1 LLETGLICYSPEL
14 REHAEQ
20 SPRFSGQLRITF
32 ERKHMGS
39 NIVSNQMQTIL
50 LVNPPYDI
58 KRYMGG
64 LAKVG
69 WVFPPVGLLYIAAY
83 IRKLNPSWD
92 VKIYDSQVETQD
104 FRELLEQLR
113 PDIVGITCQSALV
126 YSTLETARLV
136 KQQNPATLVVAG
148 GVHASLRPQDLL
160 TNKDI
165 DLVVR
170 GEGEETFLDICR
182 AFQEKETFAG
192 IPGLSYKDGTS
203 DIISTPDRAIYDD
216 LDAYPMPA
224 LDLVPVDKYRISP
237 DMRTGSRLG
246 LIITSRGCPY
256 DCMFCAN
263 KLLTKRTYRLRSI
276 ESVIEEIEY
285 YLEHYQINQL
295 MIFDDNFAVDKKRT
309 LALCAEFVKRG
320 YPDKFSWWSE
330 ARVDVLDEEVLSAMK
345 RAGCTI
351 ISLGLESGNQR
362 LLDLIKKNI
371 TLEQTRRTVELIHKV
386 GIKSRASFI
395 LGLPTETR
403 EESLKTIEFAY
414 SLPLDQVRFSIA
426 TPFPGTEL
434 WDIAVHEGR
443 IDPEAIDWT
452 KLSLMGGYADFL
464 PLYYPA
470 GRSAEE
476 LKKLQ
481 KRANLFFFL
490 RPRIIWGYINRIKS
504 ADDLLSIGSGLFHL
518 LKATFKK

>member
-1 LLETGLICYSPEL
+1 
-14 REHAEQ
+14 
-20 SPRFSGQLRITF
+20 
-32 ERKHMGS
+32 M
-39 NIVSNQMQTIL
+39 
-50 LVNPPYDI
+50 
-58 KRYMGG
+58 
-64 LAKVG
+64 
-69 WVFPPVGLLYIAAY
+69 
-83 IRKLNPSWD
+83 
-92 VKIYDSQVETQD
+92 
-104 FRELLEQLR
+104 
-113 PDIVGITCQSALV
+113 
-126 YSTLETARLV
+126 
-136 KQQNPATLVVAG
+136 
-148 GVHASLRPQDLL
+148 
-160 TNKDI
+160 
-165 DLVVR
+165 
-170 GEGEETFLDICR
+170 
-182 AFQEKETFAG
+182 
-192 IPGLSYKDGTS
+192 
-203 DIISTPDRAIYDD
+203 AI
-216 LDAYPMPA
+216 PMPA
-224 LDLVPVDKYRISP
+224 LDLVPIEKYRISP

-276 ESVIEEIEY
+276 PSVIEEIEY

-309 LALCAEFVKRG
+309 LELCAEFVRRG
-320 YPDKFSWWSE
+320 YPARFNWWTE
-330 ARVDVLDEEVLSAMK
+330 ARVDVLDEEILAAMK
-345 RAGCTI
+345 RAGCSI

-371 TLEQTRRTVELIHKV
+371 TLEQTRKTVELIHKT

-403 EESLKTIEFAY
+403 EESRQTIRFAY

-434 WDIAVHEGR
+434 WDIAVQEGR
-443 IDPEAIDWT
+443 IDPENIDWT

-464 PLYYPA
+464 PLYFPE

-476 LKKLQ
+476 MKRLQ

-504 ADDLLSIGSGLFHL
+504 RDDFFNIFMGFYHL
-518 LKATFKK
+518 VKATLRSSERNRS

>member
-1 LLETGLICYSPEL
+1 M
-14 REHAEQ
+14 R
-20 SPRFSGQLRITF
+20 
-32 ERKHMGS
+32 
-39 NIVSNQMQTIL
+39 IL

-83 IRKLNPSWD
+83 IRKQNQAWD
-92 VKIYDSQVETQD
+92 VRIYDSQVDERD
-104 FRELLEQLR
+104 FRELLGEFS

-126 YSTLETARLV
+126 YSSLETASIV
-136 KQQNPATLVVAG
+136 KQKMPDSLVVVG

-160 TNKDI
+160 SSEYV

-170 GEGEETFLDICR
+170 GEGEETFLEICD
-182 AFQEKETFAG
+182 AFQKQGSFEG
-192 IPGLSYKDGTS
+192 ITGISYKGRLPGITNN
-203 DIISTPDRAIYDD
+203 PDRAITAD
-216 LDAYPMPA
+216 LDTYPMPA
-224 LDLVPVDKYRISP
+224 LDLVPIEKYRISP

-256 DCMFCAN
+256 ACMFCAN

-276 ESVIEEIEY
+276 PSVIEEIEY
-285 YLEHYQINQL
+285 YLEHYKINQL
-295 MIFDDNFAVDKKRT
+295 MIFDDNFAVNKRRT
-309 LALCAEFVKRG
+309 LALCEEFIKRG
-320 YPDKFSWWSE
+320 YPEKFSWWAE

-345 RAGCTI
+345 RAGCSI

-362 LLDLIKKNI
+362 LLDMIKKNI
-371 TLEQTRRTVELIHKV
+371 TLEQTRKTLEIIHKV

-403 EESLKTIEFAY
+403 AESRQTVRFAY

-434 WDIAVHEGR
+434 WDIAVKEGR
-443 IDPEAIDWT
+443 IDPENIDWT
-452 KLSLMGGYADFL
+452 KLSLMGGYTDFL
-464 PLYYPA
+464 PLYYPE

-476 LKKLQ
+476 MKQLQ

-490 RPRIIWGYINRIKS
+490 RPRIIWGYLTRIKTL
-504 ADDLLSIGSGLFHL
+504 DDLVNIMKGFLHL
-518 LKATFKK
+518 LKASSAK

>member
-1 LLETGLICYSPEL
+1 M
-14 REHAEQ
+14 R
-20 SPRFSGQLRITF
+20 
-32 ERKHMGS
+32 
-39 NIVSNQMQTIL
+39 IL

-83 IRKLNPSWD
+83 IRKQNQSWD
-92 VKIYDSQVETQD
+92 VRIYDSQVDVRD
-104 FRELLEQLR
+104 FREFLDEFR

-126 YSTLETARLV
+126 YSTLETASII
-136 KQQNPATLVVAG
+136 KQKMSKSLVVVG

-160 TNKDI
+160 SSEYV

-170 GEGEETFLDICR
+170 GEGEETFLEICD
-182 AFQEKETFAG
+182 ALQKQGSFAD
-192 IPGLSYKDGTS
+192 IPGVSYKGRLPGITNN
-203 DIISTPDRAIYDD
+203 PDRAITTD
-216 LDAYPMPA
+216 LDTYPMPA
-224 LDLVPVDKYRISP
+224 LDLVPIEKYRISP

-256 DCMFCAN
+256 ACMFCAN

-276 ESVIEEIEY
+276 PSVIEEIEY
-285 YLEHYQINQL
+285 YLEHYKINQL
-295 MIFDDNFAVDKKRT
+295 MIFDDNFAVNKRRT
-309 LALCAEFVKRG
+309 LALCDEFVRRG
-320 YPDKFSWWSE
+320 YPEKFSWWAE

-345 RAGCTI
+345 RAGCSI

-362 LLDLIKKNI
+362 LLDMIKKNI
-371 TLEQTRRTVELIHKV
+371 TLEQTRRTVEIIHKV

-403 EESLKTIEFAY
+403 AESRQTIRFAY
-414 SLPLDQVRFSIA
+414 GLPLDQVRFSIA

-434 WDIAVHEGR
+434 WDIAVKEGR
-443 IDPEAIDWT
+443 IDPENIDWT
-452 KLSLMGGYADFL
+452 KLSLMGGYTDFL
-464 PLYYPA
+464 PLYYPE
-470 GRSAEE
+470 GRSAAEM
-476 LKKLQ
+476 KQLQ

-490 RPRIIWGYINRIKS
+490 RPRIIWGYLTRIKS
-504 ADDLLSIGSGLFHL
+504 LDDLVNIMKGFLHL
-518 LKATFKK
+518 VKASSAK

>member
-1 LLETGLICYSPEL
+1 M
-14 REHAEQ
+14 R
-20 SPRFSGQLRITF
+20 
-32 ERKHMGS
+32 
-39 NIVSNQMQTIL
+39 IL

-83 IRKLNPSWD
+83 LRKHQPSWD
-92 VKIYDSQVETQD
+92 IRVYDSQVEEKD
-104 FRELLEQLR
+104 FRELLDELK
-113 PDIVGITCQSALV
+113 PEVVGITCQSALV
-126 YSTLETARLV
+126 YSTIETARLV
-136 KQQNPATLVVAG
+136 KENNPGTLVVVG
-148 GVHASLRPQDLL
+148 GVHASLRPRDLL
-160 TNKDI
+160 GSDQV

-170 GEGEETFLDICR
+170 GEGEETFLEICE
-182 AFQEKETFAG
+182 AFQVKGAFAG
-192 IPGLSYKDGTS
+192 IAG
-203 DIISTPDRAIYDD
+203 ISCKTGEAEITDNPDRSMVGD
-216 LDAYPMPA
+216 LDAFPMPA
-224 LDLVPVDKYRISP
+224 LDLVPIEKYRISP

-256 DCMFCAN
+256 ACMFCAN
-263 KLLTKRTYRLRSI
+263 KLLTKRSYRLRSI
-276 ESVIEEIEY
+276 PSVIEEIDY
-285 YLEHYQINQL
+285 YLEHYGINQL

-309 LALCAEFVKRG
+309 LELCAEFVRKG
-320 YPDKFSWWSE
+320 YPARFNWWTE
-330 ARVDVLDEEVLSAMK
+330 ARVDVLDEEILAAMK
-345 RAGCTI
+345 RAGCSI

-371 TLEQTRRTVELIHKV
+371 TLEQTRKTVETISRV

-403 EESLKTIEFAY
+403 EESLRTIRFAY

-434 WDIAVHEGR
+434 WDIAVQEGR
-443 IDPEAIDWT
+443 IDPDAVDWT

-464 PLYYPA
+464 PLYYPE

-476 LKKLQ
+476 MKRLQ
-481 KRANLFFFL
+481 RRANLFFFL
-490 RPRIIWGYINRIKS
+490 RPRIIRGYLNRIKS
-504 ADDLLSIGSGLFHL
+504 PGDFVNIFKGFYHL
-518 LKATFKK
+518 VKASLKQN

>member
-1 LLETGLICYSPEL
+1 V
-14 REHAEQ
+14 R
-20 SPRFSGQLRITF
+20 
-32 ERKHMGS
+32 
-39 NIVSNQMQTIL
+39 VL

-69 WVFPPVGLLYIAAY
+69 WVFPPIGLLYIASY
-83 IRKLNPSWD
+83 LRKHQPAWD
-92 VKIYDSQVETQD
+92 VRIYDSQVAEQD
-104 FRELLEQLR
+104 FREYFDDLR

-126 YSTLETARLV
+126 YSTLETAHIV
-136 KQQNPATLVVAG
+136 KQGNPQTLVAIG

-160 TNKDI
+160 GSEYV

-170 GEGEETFLDICR
+170 GEGEETFLEIGA
-182 AFQEKETFAG
+182 AFQEQGSFAG
-192 IPGLSYKDGTS
+192 IPGISYRGLSEL
-203 DIISTPDRAIYDD
+203 IHNPDRPISAD
-216 LDAYPMPA
+216 LDSYPMPA
-224 LDLVPVDKYRISP
+224 LDLVPIERYRISP

-276 ESVIEEIEY
+276 PSVIEEIDY
-285 YLEHYQINQL
+285 YLEHYRINQL

-309 LALCAEFVKRG
+309 LELCAEFVRRG
-320 YPDKFSWWSE
+320 YPAKFNWWTE
-330 ARVDVLDEEVLSAMK
+330 ARVDVLDEEILTAMK
-345 RAGCTI
+345 RAGCSI

-371 TLEQTRRTVELIHKV
+371 TLEQTRKTVELIHAA

-395 LGLPTETR
+395 LGLPSETR
-403 EESLKTIEFAY
+403 DESRQTIRFAY

-434 WDIAVHEGR
+434 WDIAVQEGR
-443 IDPEAIDWT
+443 IDPENIDWT

-464 PLYYPA
+464 PLYYPE

-476 LKKLQ
+476 MKRLQ

-504 ADDLLSIGSGLFHL
+504 REDFFNIFMGFFHL
-518 LKATFKK
+518 VKATFKSSP

>member
-1 LLETGLICYSPEL
+1 M
-14 REHAEQ
+14 
-20 SPRFSGQLRITF
+20 
-32 ERKHMGS
+32 K
-39 NIVSNQMQTIL
+39 IL

-83 IRKLNPSWD
+83 IRQLD
-92 VKIYDSQVETQD
+92 ATLQVKIYDSQVEEQD
-104 FRELLEQLR
+104 FREYLEQFS
-113 PDIVGITCQSALV
+113 PDVVGITCQSALV

-136 KQQNPATLVVAG
+136 KEKRPETLVVVG
-148 GVHASLRPQDLL
+148 GVHASIRPGDLL
-160 TNKDI
+160 ASKDI

-170 GEGEETFLDICR
+170 GEGEETFQEICA
-182 AFQEKETFAG
+182 AFLCQGGYAG
-192 IPGLSYKDGTS
+192 IAGLSYKDETS
-203 DIISTPDRAIYDD
+203 QTIDNPDRPISAD
-216 LDAYPMPA
+216 LDSYPMPA
-224 LDLVPVDKYRISP
+224 LDLVPIEKYRISP
-237 DMRTGSRLG
+237 DMRTGNRLG

-256 DCMFCAN
+256 DCMFCCN

-276 ESVIEEIEY
+276 PSVLEEIEY

-309 LALCAEFVKRG
+309 LELCAEFVRRG
-320 YPDKFSWWSE
+320 YPQKFTWWAE
-330 ARVDVLDEEVLSAMK
+330 ARVDVLDEEILTAMK
-345 RAGCTI
+345 EAGCTI

-371 TLEQTRRTVELIHKV
+371 TLEQTRKTVEMIHAV

-395 LGLPTETR
+395 LGLPSETR
-403 EESLKTIEFAY
+403 EESQRTIRFAY

-434 WDIAVHEGR
+434 WDIAVQEGR
-443 IDPEAIDWT
+443 IDPRQIDWT

-464 PLYYPA
+464 PLYYPQ
-470 GRSAEE
+470 GRSGEE
-476 LKKLQ
+476 MKRLQ
-481 KRANLFFFL
+481 RRANLFFFL
-490 RPRIIWGYINRIKS
+490 RPRIVRGYFNRIRS
-504 ADDLLSIGSGLFHL
+504 LDDLAHMAKGLFYL
-518 LKATFKK
+518 IKASLAK

>member
-1 LLETGLICYSPEL
+1 MIL
-14 REHAEQ
+14 
-20 SPRFSGQLRITF
+20 
-32 ERKHMGS
+32 
-39 NIVSNQMQTIL
+39 L

-58 KRYMGG
+58 NRYMGG

-83 IRKLNPSWD
+83 LQKHQPTWKIR
-92 VKIYDSQVETQD
+92 IYDAQVEERNFEEVLD
-104 FRELLEQLR
+104 ELK

-126 YSTLETARLV
+126 YSTLDTARVV
-136 KQQNPATLVVAG
+136 KQKKHETLVIVG

-160 TNKDI
+160 NSENV

-170 GEGEETFLDICR
+170 GEGEETFLEVCS
-182 AFQEKETFAG
+182 AFQNQEPFAAIAG
-192 IPGLSYKDGTS
+192 VSFKDGAAAIS
-203 DIISTPDRAIYDD
+203 HNPDRIISAD
-216 LDAYPMPA
+216 LDSYPMPA
-224 LDLVPVDKYRISP
+224 LDLVPIEKYRISP

-276 ESVIEEIEY
+276 PCVIEEIEY
-285 YLEHYQINQL
+285 YLEHHRINQL

-309 LALCAEFVKRG
+309 LALCDEFVRRG
-320 YPDKFSWWSE
+320 YPAKFNWWAE
-330 ARVDVLDEEVLSAMK
+330 ARVDVLDEEILTAMK
-345 RAGCTI
+345 RAGCSI

-371 TLEQTRRTVELIHKV
+371 TLEQTRKTVEIIHKV

-403 EESLKTIEFAY
+403 KESLQTIRFAY

-434 WDIAVHEGR
+434 WDIAIQEGCL
-443 IDPEAIDWT
+443 DPDSIDWT
-452 KLSLMGGYADFL
+452 KLSLMGGYTDFL
-464 PLYYPA
+464 PVYHPA
-470 GRSAEE
+470 GRSGRE
-476 LKKLQ
+476 LKQLQ
-481 KRANLFFFL
+481 RRANLFFFL
-490 RPRIIWGYINRIKS
+490 RPKIVWGYINRIKS
-504 ADDLLSIGSGLFHL
+504 VDDLFSICKGFFHL
-518 LKATFKK
+518 VRATLK

>member
-1 LLETGLICYSPEL
+1 M
-14 REHAEQ
+14 R
-20 SPRFSGQLRITF
+20 
-32 ERKHMGS
+32 
-39 NIVSNQMQTIL
+39 IL

-69 WVFPPVGLLYIAAY
+69 WVFPPIGLLYIASY
-83 IRKLNPSWD
+83 LRTHQPLWD
-92 VKIYDSQVETQD
+92 VRIYDSQVEEQG
-104 FRELLEQLR
+104 FGELLDELK

-126 YSTLETARLV
+126 YSTLETARIV
-136 KQQNPATLVVAG
+136 KQKYPQTIVAVG
-148 GVHASLRPQDLL
+148 GVHASLRPRDLL
-160 TNKDI
+160 GSENV

-170 GEGEETFLDICR
+170 GEGEETFLEICT
-182 AFQEKETFAG
+182 AFQGQEPLAG
-192 IPGLSYKDGTS
+192 IPGISYRGASAEITE
-203 DIISTPDRAIYDD
+203 TPDREMAKD
-216 LDAYPMPA
+216 LDSFPMPA
-224 LDLVPVDKYRISP
+224 LDLVPIEKYRISP

-246 LIITSRGCPY
+246 LVITSRGCPY
-256 DCMFCAN
+256 ACMFCAN

-276 ESVIEEIEY
+276 PSVIEEIDY
-285 YLEHYQINQL
+285 YLEHYRIDQL

-309 LALCAEFVKRG
+309 LELCAEFVRRG
-320 YPDKFSWWSE
+320 YPEKFNWWTE
-330 ARVDVLDEEVLSAMK
+330 ARVDVLDEEILTAMK
-345 RAGCTI
+345 RAGCSI

-371 TLEQTRRTVELIHKV
+371 TLEQTRKTVEIIHKV

-403 EESLKTIEFAY
+403 EESLQTIRFAY

-434 WDIAVHEGR
+434 WDIAVQEGR
-443 IDPEAIDWT
+443 IDPENIDWT

-464 PLYYPA
+464 PLYFPE

-476 LKKLQ
+476 MKKLQ
-481 KRANLFFFL
+481 KRANLLFFL
-490 RPRIIWGYINRIKS
+490 RPRIIRGYLDRIKS
-504 ADDLLSIGSGLFHL
+504 LDDFVNIFKGFYHL
-518 LKATFKK
+518 VKATFKR

>member
-1 LLETGLICYSPEL
+1 M
-14 REHAEQ
+14 R
-20 SPRFSGQLRITF
+20 
-32 ERKHMGS
+32 
-39 NIVSNQMQTIL
+39 IL

-83 IRKLNPSWD
+83 IRKQNQAWD
-92 VKIYDSQVETQD
+92 VRIYDSQVDERD
-104 FRELLEQLR
+104 FRELLGEFS

-126 YSTLETARLV
+126 YSSLETASIV
-136 KQQNPATLVVAG
+136 KQKMPDSLVVVG

-160 TNKDI
+160 SSEYV

-170 GEGEETFLDICR
+170 GEGEETFLEICD
-182 AFQEKETFAG
+182 AFQKQGSFEG
-192 IPGLSYKDGTS
+192 ITGISYKGRLPGITNN
-203 DIISTPDRAIYDD
+203 PDRAITAD
-216 LDAYPMPA
+216 LDTYPMPA
-224 LDLVPVDKYRISP
+224 LDLVPIEKYRISP

-256 DCMFCAN
+256 ACMFCAN

-276 ESVIEEIEY
+276 PSVIEEIEY
-285 YLEHYQINQL
+285 YLEHYKINQL
-295 MIFDDNFAVDKKRT
+295 MIFDDNFAVNKRRT
-309 LALCAEFVKRG
+309 LALCEEFIKRG
-320 YPDKFSWWSE
+320 YPEKFSWWAE

-345 RAGCTI
+345 RAGCSI

-362 LLDLIKKNI
+362 LLDMIKKNI
-371 TLEQTRRTVELIHKV
+371 TLEQTRKTLEIIHKV

-403 EESLKTIEFAY
+403 AESRQTVRFAY

-434 WDIAVHEGR
+434 WDIAVKEGR
-443 IDPEAIDWT
+443 IDPENIDWT
-452 KLSLMGGYADFL
+452 KLSLMGGYTDFL
-464 PLYYPA
+464 PLYYPE
-470 GRSAEE
+470 GRSASEMK
-476 LKKLQ
+476 LLQ

-490 RPRIIWGYINRIKS
+490 RPRIIWGYLTRIKTL
-504 ADDLLSIGSGLFHL
+504 DDLVNIMKGFLHL
-518 LKATFKK
+518 LKASSAK